1 MRIEVNV
8 QTGEVKYIEEDI
20 QPTEVPAEVP
30 AEVPPTQDEG
40 AAQ

>member
-8 QTGEVKYIEEDI
+8 QTGEVKYIEEDVI
-20 QPTEVPAEVP
+20 PTEVP

>member
-1 MRIEVNV
+1 MRIEFNV
-8 QTGEVKYIEEDI
+8 TTGETTYIEEDA

-40 AAQ
+40 VAQ